1 MIFSRPK
8 DIITR
13 QIILEVHYYDI
24 REMMKDLIL
33 TILHLTMLKHFL
45 LYYAIFWMYQQDS
58 RGNFVKAVFYQC

>member
-45 LYYAIFWMYQQDS
+45 LYYVIFWMYQQDY